1 MWERSVGVRI
11 TGGEKTYTSM
21 RTIRRVGIT
30 YGVRVGCG
38 KQVTQPIRGMNSA
51 RTSVDKYM

>member
-1 MWERSVGVRI
+1 MGVRI